1 MIVYAW
7 LTRGAAASAVAS
19 KYIKTQHGMLCVFLR
34 VPVPFSQYLP
44 KHHGM
49 LAVFLR
55 VPMVFSKDVS
65 EKHGMLVSSRY
76 METRAGNPENESR
89 VGNTP
94 EYDSRVRILT
104 TNPEYDS

>member
-44 KHHGM
+44 KHRGM

-55 VPMVFSKDVS
+55 VPVVFSKDVP
-65 EKHGMLVSSRY
+65 EKHGTLVPSRY
-76 METRAGNPENESR
+76 MERKQGIPR
-89 VGNTP
+89 
-94 EYDSRVRILT
+94 
-104 TNPEYDS
+104 TNPE